1 LSGTAQRLCAGTRE
15 PRELASSHL
24 PLGIVFR
31 RLMTPKPASSA
42 PAGRPRGPR
51 RAAPRA
57 CGGALLAALALIA
70 AGCSVKAE
78 DNANVIL
85 GKQQFVAKCG
95 SCHTLARANTKGI
108 VGPNLDEAFRADL
121 AEGLKRNTIRGVVE
135 GQIAFP
141 NPEGAMPKDLLSGA
155 TAKDV
160 AVYVEHAVDQP
171 GQDTGLL
178 ASAVEAP
185 GSGKPALEAGGKLQI
200 PASPTGQLAYVT
212 NKAVAK
218 PGPAV
223 VEMPNTSG
231 VSHNIAIEAGAHEA
245 TPGGPV
251 LGASQFVTK
260 GSASVK
266 VTLKPGVYT
275 FFCQAPGHRAA
286 GMYGT
291 LTVK

>member
-1 LSGTAQRLCAGTRE
+1 MVA
-15 PRELASSHL
+15 
-24 PLGIVFR
+24 
-31 RLMTPKPASSA
+31 
-42 PAGRPRGPR
+42 
-51 RAAPRA
+51 RA
-57 CGGALLAALALIA
+57 CAGALLAALALIA
-70 AGCSVKAE
+70 GGCSVKAE

-108 VGPNLDEAFRADL
+108 VGPNLDEAFRASL
-121 AEGLKRNTIRGVVE
+121 AEGLRRNTIRGVVE

-141 NPEGAMPKDLLSGA
+141 NPEGAMPKDLVTGA
-155 TAKDV
+155 TVKDV
-160 AVYVEHAVDQP
+160 ATYVARAADQP

-185 GSGKPALEAGGKLQI
+185 GAGKPAVETGGKLQI
-200 PASPTGQLAYVT
+200 PASPSGQLAYVT
-212 NKAVAK
+212 NKAAAK
-218 PGPAV
+218 PGPV
-223 VEMPNTSG
+223 LVEMPNTSG
-231 VSHNIAIEAGAHEA
+231 VSHNIAIEEGAHEA

-251 LGASQFVTK
+251 LGASAFVTK
-260 GSASVK
+260 GNASVK
-266 VTLKPGVYT
+266 VSLKPGVYT

>member
-1 LSGTAQRLCAGTRE
+1 
-15 PRELASSHL
+15 
-24 PLGIVFR
+24 
-31 RLMTPKPASSA
+31 MTPKPASAA
-42 PAGRPRGPR
+42 PATPPRGRGQRLPA
-51 RAAPRA
+51 RAAA
-57 CGGALLAALALIA
+57 GALLGALVLVAG
-70 AGCSVKAE
+70 GCSVKAE
-78 DNANVIL
+78 DNPNVIL

-108 VGPNLDEAFRADL
+108 VGPNLDEAFRSSL

-141 NPEGAMPKDLLSGA
+141 NPEGAMPKDLVTGA
-155 TAKDV
+155 SAKDV
-160 AVYVEHAVDQP
+160 ATYVAHAVDQP

-185 GSGKPALEAGGKLQI
+185 GAGKPAVETAGKLQI
-200 PASPTGQLAYVT
+200 PASPSGQLAYVT
-212 NKAVAK
+212 NKGIAK

-223 VEMPNTSG
+223 IEMPNTSG
-231 VSHNIAIEAGAHEA
+231 VSHNIAIEEGSHEA
-245 TPGGPV
+245 TPGGAV
-251 LGASQFVTK
+251 LGASPFVTK

-266 VTLKPGVYT
+266 VALKPGVYT

>member
-1 LSGTAQRLCAGTRE
+1 VL
-15 PRELASSHL
+15 
-24 PLGIVFR
+24 
-31 RLMTPKPASSA
+31 
-42 PAGRPRGPR
+42 
-51 RAAPRA
+51 PRA
-57 CGGALLAALALIA
+57 CAGALLAALALIA
-70 AGCSVKAE
+70 GGCSVKAE

-95 SCHTLARANTKGI
+95 SCHTLARASTKGI
-108 VGPNLDEAFRADL
+108 VGPNLDEAFRASL

-141 NPEGAMPKDLLSGA
+141 NPEGAMPKDLVTGA

-160 AVYVEHAVDQP
+160 AAYVARATDRP

-185 GSGKPALEAGGKLQI
+185 GAGKPAVETGAKLQI
-200 PASPTGQLAYVT
+200 AASPSGQLAYVT

-218 PGPAV
+218 PGPV
-223 VEMPNTSG
+223 LVEMPNTSG
-231 VSHNIAIEAGAHEA
+231 VSHNIAIEEGAHEA

-251 LGASQFVTK
+251 LGASSFVTK
-260 GSASVK
+260 GTASVK
-266 VTLKPGVYT
+266 VSLKPGVYT

-291 LTVK
+291 MTVK